1 MKYTL
6 GIAVLIS
13 VAIVSFWAGV
23 GSVEAPEP
31 ETIETQAPFRDGV
44 YLGFIHYAGSDS
56 ISFDDAIWLSGKEG
70 QDHAIERG
78 LCTEETRT
86 DCLPNDYII
95 KNADEKDEEL
105 SVSADAKI
113 VMQTYDAGEFGIMDK
128 EISLDEFAH
137 LLNDK
142 GSHWNK
148 LPYNVTIHGGKVVK
162 IEEIYI
168 P

>member
-1 MKYTL
+1 MKYVL
-6 GIAVLIS
+6 GIAVLIA

-31 ETIETQAPFRDGV
+31 ETIEIRAPFRDGV
-44 YLGFIHYAGSDS
+44 YLGFIHSVGSGS

-95 KNADEKDEEL
+95 KNAEEKDEDL
-105 SVSADAKI
+105 PVSSGAKVI
-113 VMQTYDAGEFGIMDK
+113 MQTYDAGEFGIMDK
-128 EISLDEFAH
+128 ELELNKFAD

-142 GSHWNK
+142 SQHWFR
-148 LPYNVTIHGGKVVK
+148 LPYNITIHGGKVIK